1 LLCFNLVN
9 NEQVENFHL
18 TANHNNFDKFDDI
31 VLTVDNKNNSKLQYA
46 IQLKHKKSNKSITK
60 DMLAASQG
68 DFSIQEYKESYKK
81 IKKNNKLQKKFHC
94 VLFTDANFDRP
105 YDCKFHLENKKHI
118 KITTFKYQLEVADFL
133 NTSKY
138 SYVYKFNV
146 ENEGGNQD
154 AEIQEY
160 KEFFNHF
167 FLYANQKNVDEM
179 KRDLSKSFQ
188 VKYHCDEAHFEDYL
202 NKYIKHWSEIE
213 GRKNCLDKKQVQLK
227 IGEILMIPF
236 LINSSILSDSRLQP
250 FKEAC
255 VLFDVVIVN
264 TNEDNVKKMFFKDKT
279 IDSKQED
286 IWFSE
291 ITQDNEQIVY
301 QGIRLIHQSSAK
313 STFILVADNI
323 SGKAFSNFKIFENLF
338 DLRHVDF
345 HVYKRFVQDNK
356 ISLQGREPIVL
367 ETLFANDEEMEK
379 IFTTSELLQILS
391 GRFRIGEENEQLPV
405 PYINQVLMKFAVHVS
420 FLTNTSDLSV
430 ISCENNLAT
439 LKNLVPG
446 ISLVTVGEYLSEKK
460 QKNIFTSQINYD
472 GRVIVAEDTCTV
484 KDFDMICQKNH
495 SRSCHHF
502 RLTNGNLEW
511 IASKGNVSE
520 LSEYETE
527 PKLIKE
533 SEISNSCNKINAISA
548 EAGMGKSV
556 MLKFMKNQY
565 SSCSWVLSIS
575 LRSHFPKLQDPQEIF
590 QHHCNANR
598 YNLFEKSIAK
608 VFLNNKKIAILLD
621 GLDEIGDYE
630 EISKVISAVRTLS
643 ECGFIIWISARR
655 NLEAVLI
662 KELCLFPLIIKQID
676 KEQQMT
682 YATKRLN
689 SKYGADKTK
698 QIVEKITNLLNTTKS
713 SAILGVVL
721 QIKILTD
728 LLYHDSKKYSQFIDN
743 DFTLTGMICYFI
755 EETIDFNF
763 NDKND
768 TTSSNSFLNTT
779 LKEHRK
785 NKIEKYEIFSIKYFL
800 LTEDF
805 KSLPQAKFLNKSE
818 ISEDNLGIITC
829 VKNTGVSYFSH
840 NIFGEYFAAS
850 WIVKNFKD
858 IPDLANFFFKQ
869 SYTNIRKMFDMM
881 LSKNCPAHLAVLHNN
896 FDELFKYKK
905 ELDVRDD
912 HGRNPLHLACS
923 YGQAHPP
930 LLVTKSEDKYIIDFE
945 KGNSVQENS
954 VFIKI
959 LEFLIKRCDPSERDQ
974 LFKWDCLH
982 YAVNA
987 QSLFC
992 VNLIVTKF
1000 SVPHEIIQDMYDDA
1014 TLVFYSIKFNYIKLL
1029 EFIEILP
1036 YFENKDES
1044 NLLHYICQW
1053 GNRNEFLL
1061 NLFKSEQYLSVI
1073 DKKKY
1078 VKNDFLISNESW
1090 SSRFLDISQ
1099 NNKRIHWRV
1108 MDQTPLHVACISANF
1123 EAVKILI
1130 DKDANVKLVSNIGC
1144 NALHYAAFRGHLD
1157 IVRLLI
1163 KSGAALNVS
1172 DSAKQNE
1179 LHYAVMGV
1187 INRELVKF
1195 LLDAGSFISVEHF
1208 RHLSPLD
1215 IAVMRNQLG
1224 IVQLLAKKKNFK
1236 SLKLFKD
1243 RLAIACLHACIFYY
1257 PELIDYFL
1265 NMGVLVD
1272 KLDFN
1277 NSSNLHILSLLN
1289 VVESFELLLKNGVNV
1304 NGKDDTGCCPLH
1316 VAAAAGNLKIVK
1328 LLLDS
1333 GANINAQNNLG
1344 GTPLYIAT
1352 FYKKLRTVEFLK
1364 KKGADSTLADIYGIT
1379 PDLLVLLKLYKNE
1392 DDLLTLTPKQI
1403 LTTITNMGAIIYH
1416 DLGPEEKT

>member
-1 LLCFNLVN
+1 VN
-9 NEQVENFHL
+9 NGQVKNFQL
-18 TANHNNFDKFDDI
+18 ASNHANFDSFDDI
-31 VLTVDNKNNSKLQYA
+31 VVIVDYKNKTKRQIAY
-46 IQLKHKKSNKSITK
+46 QLKYSQRNKLITEN
-60 DMLAASQG
+60 MLAASKG
-68 DFSIQEYKESYKK
+68 DFSIQKYKESYKK
-81 IKKNNKLQKKFHC
+81 IKADNKLELNFHC
-94 VLFTDANFDRP
+94 ILFTSA
-105 YDCKFHLENKKHI
+105 KFNATGGSKFYLENKKHI
-118 KITTFKYQLEVADFL
+118 KITTSELKSK
-133 NTSKY
+133 NTSNN
-138 SYVYKFNV
+138 VYKFDV
-146 ENEGGNQD
+146 ENECGNQD
-154 AEIQEY
+154 DEIEEY
-160 KEFFNHF
+160 KEFFDHF
-167 FLYANQKNVDEM
+167 FLFANQKNVDAM
-179 KRDLSKSFQ
+179 KQDLSKSFQ
-188 VKYHCDEAHFEDYL
+188 NTYHCDEAHFEDYV
-202 NKYIKHWSEIE
+202 NKYIKHWSKIE
-213 GRKNCLDKKQVQLK
+213 VRKNSLDKEQIQFK
-227 IGEILMIPF
+227 IGEILLRPV
-236 LINSSILSDSRLQP
+236 LINSSILKDPLLQP

-264 TNEDNVKKMFFKDKT
+264 TNQDNIKNMFFKDNT
-279 IDSKQED
+279 IDLEQED
-286 IWFSE
+286 IWFAE
-291 ITQDNEQIVY
+291 ITQDNEQMVY
-301 QGIRLIHQSSAK
+301 EGIRSIHKSSTK
-313 STFILVADNI
+313 KTFVLVGDNI
-323 SGKAFSNFKIFENLF
+323 RREHFSNFKIFENLS
-338 DLRHVDF
+338 DLRLDIHIF
-345 HVYKRFVQDNK
+345 ESIIQNNK
-356 ISLQGREPIVL
+356 ISLQGREPIAW
-367 ETLFANDEEMEK
+367 EKIIANDEEMEK

-391 GRFRIGEENEQLPV
+391 TKFRIGEEKENLPEV
-405 PYINQVLMKFAVHVS
+405 YIDQVLKKFAIDVS
-420 FLTNTSDLSV
+420 FITSTLDLSV
-430 ISCENNLAT
+430 ISCQNNLAT
-439 LKNLVPG
+439 LKKLVPG
-446 ISLVTVGEYLSEKK
+446 ISLITVGDYLREKE
-460 QKNIFTSQINYD
+460 QKNIFPSQINYD
-472 GRVIVAEDTCTV
+472 KRVVVAEDECTV
-484 KDFDMICQKNH
+484 EDFDMIREKSV
-495 SRSCHHF
+495 SRICHHF
-502 RLTNGNLEW
+502 RLTNENLEW
-511 IASKGNVSE
+511 IASTGNVSE
-520 LSEYETE
+520 LTVFETE

-533 SEISNSCNKINAISA
+533 SEIFNSWNRINVISA

-575 LRSHFPKLQDPQEIF
+575 LRSHFSFFTESQDPQEICRLIF

-598 YNLFEKSIAK
+598 YNLFEESIAK
-608 VFLNNKKIAILLD
+608 VFLNNNKIAILLD
-621 GLDEIGDYE
+621 GLDEIVDYE

-643 ECGFIIWISARR
+643 KCGFIIWISARR

-662 KELCLFPLIIKQID
+662 NELCLFPLIVKQID

-698 QIVEKITNLLNTTKS
+698 ELVEKITNLLNTTKS
-713 SAILGVVL
+713 SEILGVLL

-728 LLYHDSKKYSQFIDN
+728 LLYYNSKKYSQFIDN
-743 DFTLTGMICYFI
+743 DFILTDMICYFI

-763 NDKND
+763 SDKND
-768 TTSSNSFLNTT
+768 TTSSNSFLNST

-805 KSLPQAKFLNKSE
+805 ESLPQAKFLNKSE

-850 WIVKNFKD
+850 WFVKNFKD
-858 IPDLANFFFKQ
+858 ISNLANFFFKHR
-869 SYTNIRKMFDMM
+869 YTNIRRMFDMM
-881 LSKNCPAHLAVLHNN
+881 LSKNHPAHLAVLHNN
-896 FDELFKYKK
+896 FDELSKYEK

-1036 YFENKDES
+1036 YFEYKDES

-1053 GNRNEFLL
+1053 GNRNNFLL

-1099 NNKRIHWRV
+1099 NNKGIHWPV

-1130 DKDANVKLVSNIGC
+1130 DKGANVKLVSNIGC

-1208 RHLSPLD
+1208 MYLSPLD
-1215 IAVMRNQLG
+1215 IAVMRNRRD
-1224 IVQLLAKKKNFK
+1224 IVKLLAKEKNFK
-1236 SLKLFKD
+1236 SLKLFND
-1243 RLAIACLHACIFYY
+1243 RLSLACLYACIFYY
-1257 PELIDYFL
+1257 PKLIIYFL
-1265 NMGVLVD
+1265 NMNVPVD

-1277 NSSNLHILSLLN
+1277 YSSNLHILSLLN
-1289 VVESFELLLKNGVNV
+1289 IVKSFELLLKNGVNV
-1304 NGKDDTGCCPLH
+1304 NGKDSTGCSPLH

-1403 LTTITNMGAIIYH
+1403 LTTITNMGGNY
-1416 DLGPEEKT
+1416 LS